1 MLPKDFKIIPYLQY
15 IFWTYVS
22 LTTPPPPSLEQCK
35 KTALFVRMGI
45 YKGRIDNKRQ
55 NVFGW
60 HSSKASLVKNDHIH
74 AWAPISMSPLDA
86 DALLQH
92 IDKSLSNVP
101 PLRNSNPPQSMVFV
115 PAIYN
120 LSAIITIIIIV
131 FFLLSLYIILFY
143 LSLSRHS
150 WVAMLTKAWFTWKP
164 YLIH

>member
-1 MLPKDFKIIPYLQY
+1 MFHLR
-15 IFWTYVS
+15 
-22 LTTPPPPSLEQCK
+22 PPPSLEQCK

-131 FFLLSLYIILFY
+131 FFLLLLSIILFY

-150 WVAMLTKAWFTWKP
+150 
-164 YLIH
+164 

>member
-15 IFWTYVS
+15 IFGTYVS
-22 LTTPPPPSLEQCK
+22 PTAPPPLNNVK
-35 KTALFVRMGI
+35 KTALFLRKGI
-45 YKGRIDNKRQ
+45 YKGRIDTKRQ

-131 FFLLSLYIILFY
+131 FFSYFCYIFFI
-143 LSLSRHS
+143 
-150 WVAMLTKAWFTWKP
+150 AACPATDE
-164 YLIH
+164 